1 MYVGQLI
8 ITMIHEL
15 GHYYYYQKYISS
27 NQFRFGF
34 LLRYFFLFMF
44 YTNVNFI
51 EQLSKKKQL
60 KIMIGGIQIQMMIS
74 GILCL
79 IMLVNSSRIL
89 ILLFFLNSFNILI
102 NLLPF
107 IKTGG
112 YWIVNLLIDS
122 QDYMSSFKSWIK
134 KEKKDIRLVE
144 ILLSLANIVIIFF
157 IILMGAI
164 QLIQLFF

>member
-1 MYVGQLI
+1 MSWDTITI
-8 ITMIHEL
+8 I
-15 GHYYYYQKYISS
+15 KNISVRIS
-27 NQFRFGF
+27 FALVFVKI
-34 LLRYFFLFMF
+34 FFLFMF

-89 ILLFFLNSFNILI
+89 ILLFLNSFNILI

-107 IKTGG
+107 IKTDG

-134 KEKKDIRLVE
+134 KRKRH
-144 ILLSLANIVIIFF
+144 
-157 IILMGAI
+157 
-164 QLIQLFF
+164 

>member
-1 MYVGQLI
+1 MDWRTLVVVYVGQLI

-89 ILLFFLNSFNILI
+89 I
-102 NLLPF
+102 
-107 IKTGG
+107 
-112 YWIVNLLIDS
+112 
-122 QDYMSSFKSWIK
+122 
-134 KEKKDIRLVE
+134 
-144 ILLSLANIVIIFF
+144 
-157 IILMGAI
+157 
-164 QLIQLFF
+164 